1 MDLRGCTKR
10 YNKSAIRNFSYMNE
24 GQMMKILIVDDDPNG
39 LYMLEVMLKESGY
52 EVASAANGVEAL
64 EKLNAEDFD
73 LIITDLIMPE
83 KEGLEIIMELR
94 RDFPG
99 VKIIAMSGGGRVD
112 PVEYLSIAKNFGAQ
126 YTFTKPIERKELL
139 NAVRELLK

>member
-1 MDLRGCTKR
+1 
-10 YNKSAIRNFSYMNE
+10 
-24 GQMMKILIVDDDPNG
+24 MKILIVDDEPNG

-83 KEGLEIIMELR
+83 KEGLEAIMELR
-94 RDFPG
+94 RDFPD
-99 VKIIAMSGGGRVD
+99 VKIIAMSGGGQLD
-112 PVEYLSIAKNFGAQ
+112 PVEYLSIAKSFGVQ